1 MRLLTVVGARPQF
14 VKAATV
20 SRAIAAHNSA
30 GGVPP
35 IAETIVHTGQHY
47 DHNMS
52 QRFFEEMDI
61 PQPRYNL
68 GVGSGPHGETTGRML
83 AGIEEVLQAE
93 QPDVVLVYGDT
104 NSTLAAALA
113 AAKLHLPVAHV
124 EAGLRSYN
132 MRMPEEVNRLL
143 TDRLSRWLFCPTVT
157 AVKNLEREGMP
168 AAVAVGRELQAQEV
182 LQVGDVM
189 YDAVLHYRD
198 RARPSPEIGELLG
211 RYPEGFFLATVH
223 RAENTDSIANIGGI
237 VKALE
242 TLSRLLPVVL
252 PLHPRTRRALAAA
265 GIHTDELV
273 TIDPVGYFD
282 MLVLLGKCRVV
293 LTDSGGVQKE
303 AYFFEKPC
311 VTLREETEW
320 VELVEGGFN
329 VLVGADPDRIV
340 VGAESMLCTRPSFGP
355 QLYGDG
361 NAATRV
367 VQAIA

>member
-1 MRLLTVVGARPQF
+1 M
-14 VKAATV
+14 

-30 GGVPP
+30 GSEPP

-83 AGIEEVLQAE
+83 AGIEEVLRAE
-93 QPDVVLVYGDT
+93 KPDVVLVYGDT
-104 NSTLAAALA
+104 NTTLAGALA

-157 AVKNLEREGMP
+157 AVRNLEREGMP

-198 RARPSPEIGELLG
+198 RARPSPEIAELLG

-237 VKALE
+237 VRALT

-252 PLHPRTRRALAAA
+252 PLHPRTLRALAAA
-265 GIHTDELV
+265 GIRTDALV

-282 MLVLLGKCRVV
+282 MLALLGKCRVV
-293 LTDSGGVQKE
+293 LTDSGGLQKE
-303 AYFFEKPC
+303 AYFFERPC

-320 VELVEGGFN
+320 VELVDGGVN
-329 VLVGADPDRIV
+329 VLAGADPARIV
-340 VGAESMLCTRPSFGP
+340 AGAEAMLCAAPSFG
-355 QLYGDG
+355 QRLYGDG
-361 NAATRV
+361 NAATRI
-367 VQAIA
+367 VQAIARYAP